1 MNLPVLQLHAE
12 SHGSSMM
19 HMNYCVIQVRI
30 QPRTS
35 LETELECQYR
45 NNGGVLSLY
54 CGQGKANV
62 VQFSLYEKSQ
72 SPGERFFINLSSVG
86 PPEGEVALQKLIVER
101 FSSN

>member
-1 MNLPVLQLHAE
+1 M
-12 SHGSSMM
+12 
-19 HMNYCVIQVRI
+19 
-30 QPRTS
+30 
-35 LETELECQYR
+35 
-45 NNGGVLSLY
+45 Y

-101 FSSN
+101 LSSN

>member
-1 MNLPVLQLHAE
+1 LSNKLAC
-12 SHGSSMM
+12 SSIACRKPWIINDA
-19 HMNYCVIQVRI
+19 HELLCHPGKDTTQ
-30 QPRTS
+30 
-35 LETELECQYR
+35 TELECQSR

-101 FSSN
+101 LSSN